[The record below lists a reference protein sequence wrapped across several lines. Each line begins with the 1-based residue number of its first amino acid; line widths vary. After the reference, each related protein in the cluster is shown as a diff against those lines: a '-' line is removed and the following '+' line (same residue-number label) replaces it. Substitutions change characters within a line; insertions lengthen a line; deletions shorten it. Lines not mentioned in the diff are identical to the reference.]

1 MMVHLLKMSYHKMY
15 FGNLKTG
22 MFETHPHN
30 VAINSDTFPHGGPK
44 LLFFHYKG
52 MIWGP
57 DLGSPG

>member
-44 LLFFHYKG
+44 LLFFS
-52 MIWGP
+52 
-57 DLGSPG
+57 L